1 MPSEDHASDLLA
13 RADVLIDAGRSRDA
27 LPLIRQARAAD
38 PQSARAC
45 CFQAMAHINLEEW
58 REAREPA
65 EAAVRLEP
73 DAEWG
78 QRLRAIALL
87 NLGQTRAALQAAEA
101 ALRLC
106 PELREALHIT
116 LRCQWALGKKREARE
131 TAARLLKV
139 APEWSATHDFYGKMA
154 LDERKWKEAE
164 PHYRRALELNP
175 QSWTAMHNLGLAL
188 KAQGRRKEAI
198 ECFHLAAKIDPQR
211 QLIQTNLKQA
221 VQEHGESWGVA
232 LLYIIGLGSV
242 AFFATSSRHNLVLG
256 GVALVVVLFV
266 STVMALRYERK
277 RLRELHPEVGR
288 FVQEDQRRRRDE
300 LRRQLPQVV
309 LLLAGIAVWAS
320 AGIWTLLLIRQ
331 GPRAVGLLSPWVV
344 LYVLDVAA
352 AVTGM
357 VRFIPW
363 LRSEVE
369 RSSSGR

>member
-1 MPSEDHASDLLA
+1 MTIEDQATALLE
-13 RADVLIDAGRSRDA
+13 RAEVLIDAGRSRDA

-45 CFQAMAHINLEEW
+45 CFHAMAHINLEEW

-73 DAEWG
+73 DGEWG

-87 NLGQTRAALQAAEA
+87 NLGENKAALQAAEA
-101 ALRLC
+101 ALRVS

-131 TAARLLKV
+131 TAGRLQRI

-164 PHYRRALELNP
+164 PYYRRALELNP
-175 QSWTAMHNLGLAL
+175 HSWTAMHNLGLSL
-188 KAQGRRKEAI
+188 RGQGRRKEAI

-211 QLIQTNLKQA
+211 QLIQTNLKLA
-221 VQEHGESWGVA
+221 VTEHGESWEIAA
-232 LLYIIGLGSV
+232 LYVIGLALV
-242 AFFATSSRHNLVLG
+242 AYFATSNRHHLLLD
-256 GVALVVVLFV
+256 GVGLALVGAV
-266 STVMALRYERK
+266 SIILTLRVRK
-277 RLRELHPEVGR
+277 RRLAELHPEVTR
-288 FVQEDQRRRRDE
+288 YVAEEQRRKWE
-300 LRRQLPQVV
+300 TEGRQAAYV
-309 LLLAGIAVWAS
+309 LGGLAVCVS
-320 AGIWTLLLIRQ
+320 ALIWTVGLIKY
-331 GPRAVGLLSPWVV
+331 GPRAAGLYSPWVL

-352 AVTGM
+352 AVTGL

-363 LRSEVE
+363 LRKEVE
-369 RSSSGR
+369 RSNPHR